1 MNMKY
6 AKIFLLSLFA
16 AFGASAEI
24 TIEQQKK
31 LEKMRERTVVI
42 SRKRISVGGKEYFV
56 EQIRNPKDGREWRTN
71 EVFKV
76 SGKEM
81 PTSWSKVRAE
91 LENKVAL
98 AEGDAKEMRDL
109 KKVVKKAG
117 KNLDKVVKTIEKAY
131 EKSSSDEEREL
142 YAALLSVINGEG
154 E

>member
-1 MNMKY
+1 MKY

-42 SRKRISVGGKEYFV
+42 SRERISVGGREYFV

-76 SGKEM
+76 VGQEM
-81 PTSWSKVRAE
+81 PTSWSKVKAE
-91 LENKVAL
+91 LENKVAA
-98 AEGDAKEMRDL
+98 AEGDAKEMRSL
-109 KKVVKKAG
+109 KKSVEKAG
-117 KNLDKVVKTIEKAY
+117 KNVEKVVKTIEKAY

-142 YAALLSVINGEG
+142 YAALLAVINGEG
-154 E
+154 G

>member
-1 MNMKY
+1 MKY
-6 AKIFLLSLFA
+6 AKIVLLSLFA

-42 SRKRISVGGKEYFV
+42 SRERISVGGREYFV
-56 EQIRNPKDGREWRTN
+56 ERLRNPKDGREWRTN

-76 SGKEM
+76 VGKEM
-81 PTSWSKVRAE
+81 PTSWSKVKAE

-98 AEGDAKEMRDL
+98 AEGDSKKMREI
-109 KKVVKKAG
+109 KKVVKKEG
-117 KNLDKVVKTIEKAY
+117 KNVEKVVKAIEKAK

-142 YAALLSVINGEG
+142 YAALLSVIIGEG

>member
-1 MNMKY
+1 MKY

-16 AFGASAEI
+16 ALGASAEI

-42 SRKRISVGGKEYFV
+42 SRKRISVGGREYFV

-76 SGKEM
+76 VGKEM
-81 PTSWSKVRAE
+81 PTSWSKVKAE

-98 AEGDAKEMRDL
+98 AEGDAKEMREL
-109 KKVVKKAG
+109 K
-117 KNLDKVVKTIEKAY
+117 KVVKTIEKAY

-142 YAALLSVINGEG
+142 YAALLAVINGEG

>member
-1 MNMKY
+1 MKY

-42 SRKRISVGGKEYFV
+42 SRERISVGGREYFV
-56 EQIRNPKDGREWRTN
+56 ERLRNPKDGREWRTN

-76 SGKEM
+76 VGKEM
-81 PTSWSKVRAE
+81 PTSWSKVKAE

-98 AEGDAKEMRDL
+98 AEGDAKEMREL
-109 KKVVKKAG
+109 K
-117 KNLDKVVKTIEKAY
+117 KVVKTIEKAY

-142 YAALLSVINGEG
+142 YAALLAVINGEG

>member
-1 MNMKY
+1 MKY

-42 SRKRISVGGKEYFV
+42 SRERISVGGREYFV

-76 SGKEM
+76 VGKEM
-81 PTSWSKVRAE
+81 PTSWSKVKAE

-98 AEGDAKEMRDL
+98 AEGDAKEMREL

-117 KNLDKVVKTIEKAY
+117 KNVEKVVKAIEKAK
-131 EKSSSDEEREL
+131 EKSLSDEEREL
-142 YAALLSVINGEG
+142 YAALLAVINGED
-154 E
+154 EQ

>member
-1 MNMKY
+1 MKY
-6 AKIFLLSLFA
+6 GRFFLLALFA
-16 AFGASAEI
+16 AFGASGEV

-42 SRKRISVGGKEYFV
+42 SRKRISVGGKAYFV

-71 EVFKV
+71 EVFKIA
-76 SGKEM
+76 GKEM
-81 PTSWSKVRAE
+81 PTSWSRVRAE

-98 AEGDAKEMRDL
+98 AEGDAKEMREL
-109 KKVVKKAG
+109 KKSVKKAG
-117 KNLDKVVKTIEKAY
+117 KNVEKVVKTIKKAS

>member
-1 MNMKY
+1 MKY

-42 SRKRISVGGKEYFV
+42 SRERISVGGKEYFV

-76 SGKEM
+76 VGKEQT
-81 PTSWSKVRAE
+81 TSWSRVKTE
-91 LENKVAL
+91 LENKVAA
-98 AEGDAKEMRDL
+98 AEGDAKEMREL
-109 KKVVKKAG
+109 KKVAKKAG
-117 KNLDKVVKTIEKAY
+117 KNLKKVVKTIEKAY

-142 YAALLSVINGEG
+142 YAALLAVINGEG

>member
-1 MNMKY
+1 MKY

-16 AFGASAEI
+16 ALGASAEI

-42 SRKRISVGGKEYFV
+42 SRERISVGGKEYFV

-76 SGKEM
+76 VGKEQT
-81 PTSWSKVRAE
+81 TSWSRVKTE
-91 LENKVAL
+91 LENKVAA
-98 AEGDAKEMRDL
+98 AEGDAKEMREL

-142 YAALLSVINGEG
+142 YAALLAVINGED
-154 E
+154 EQ

>member
-1 MNMKY
+1 MKY
-6 AKIFLLSLFA
+6 GRFFLLALFA
-16 AFGASAEI
+16 ASGASAEV

>member
-1 MNMKY
+1 MKY

-42 SRKRISVGGKEYFV
+42 SRKRISVGGREYFV
-56 EQIRNPKDGREWRTN
+56 EQIRNPKDGREWCTN

-76 SGKEM
+76 VGKEM
-81 PTSWSKVRAE
+81 PTSWSKVKAE

-98 AEGDAKEMRDL
+98 AEGDAKEMREL

-117 KNLDKVVKTIEKAY
+117 KNLEKVVKTIEQAY
-131 EKSSSDEEREL
+131 TKSSSDEEREL
-142 YAALLSVINGEG
+142 YAALLAVINGED
-154 E
+154 EQ

>member
-1 MNMKY
+1 MKY
-6 AKIFLLSLFA
+6 AKIVLLSLFA

-42 SRKRISVGGKEYFV
+42 SRERISVGGREYFV
-56 EQIRNPKDGREWRTN
+56 ERLRNPKDGREWRTN

-76 SGKEM
+76 VGKEM
-81 PTSWSKVRAE
+81 PTSWSKVKAE

-98 AEGDAKEMRDL
+98 AEGDAKEMREI

-117 KNLDKVVKTIEKAY
+117 KNVEKVVKAIEKAK
-131 EKSSSDEEREL
+131 EKSSRDEEREL
-142 YAALLSVINGEG
+142 YAALLSVIIGEG

>member
-1 MNMKY
+1 MKY

-42 SRKRISVGGKEYFV
+42 SRKRVAVGGREYFV

-76 SGKEM
+76 VGKEM
-81 PTSWSKVRAE
+81 PTSWSKVKAE

-98 AEGDAKEMRDL
+98 AEGDAKEMREL

-117 KNLDKVVKTIEKAY
+117 KNLEKVVKTIEQAY
-131 EKSSSDEEREL
+131 KKSSSDEEREL
-142 YAALLSVINGEG
+142 YAALLAVINGED
-154 E
+154 EQ

>member
-1 MNMKY
+1 MKY

-42 SRKRISVGGKEYFV
+42 SRKRISVGGREYFV
-56 EQIRNPKDGREWRTN
+56 ERLRNPKDGREWRTN

-76 SGKEM
+76 VGKEQT
-81 PTSWSKVRAE
+81 TSWSRVKAE
-91 LENKVAL
+91 LENKVAA
-98 AEGDAKEMRDL
+98 AEGDAKEMREF

-117 KNLDKVVKTIEKAY
+117 KNVEKVVKAIEKAKD
-131 EKSSSDEEREL
+131 KSSSEEETQL
-142 YAALLSVINGEG
+142 YDALLSVINGEG

>member
-1 MNMKY
+1 MKY

-16 AFGASAEI
+16 ALGASAEI

-42 SRKRISVGGKEYFV
+42 SRERISVGGREYFV

-76 SGKEM
+76 VGKEQT
-81 PTSWSKVRAE
+81 TSWSRVKTE
-91 LENKVAL
+91 LENKVAA
-98 AEGDAKEMRDL
+98 AEGDAKEMREL

-142 YAALLSVINGEG
+142 YAALLAVINGEG

>member
-1 MNMKY
+1 MKY

-16 AFGASAEI
+16 ALGASAEI

-42 SRKRISVGGKEYFV
+42 SRERISVGGREYFV
-56 EQIRNPKDGREWRTN
+56 ERLRNPKDGREWRTN

-76 SGKEM
+76 VGKEM
-81 PTSWSKVRAE
+81 PTSWSKVKAE

-98 AEGDAKEMRDL
+98 AEGDAKEMREL
-109 KKVVKKAG
+109 K
-117 KNLDKVVKTIEKAY
+117 KVVKTIEKAY

-142 YAALLSVINGEG
+142 YAALLAVINGEG

>member
-1 MNMKY
+1 MKY
-6 AKIFLLSLFA
+6 AKIVLLSLFA

-42 SRKRISVGGKEYFV
+42 SRERISVGGREYFV
-56 EQIRNPKDGREWRTN
+56 ERLRNPKDGREWRTN

-76 SGKEM
+76 VGKEM
-81 PTSWSKVRAE
+81 PTSWSKVKAE

-98 AEGDAKEMRDL
+98 AEGDAKEMREI

-117 KNLDKVVKTIEKAY
+117 KNVEKVVKAIEKAK

-142 YAALLSVINGEG
+142 YAVLLAVINGED
-154 E
+154 EQ

>member
-1 MNMKY
+1 MKY
-6 AKIFLLSLFA
+6 GKIFLLALFA
-16 AFGASAEI
+16 AFGASAEV

-42 SRKRISVGGKEYFV
+42 SRKRIAVGGKEYFV

-76 SGKEM
+76 AGKEM
-81 PTSWSKVRAE
+81 PTSWSRVRAE

-98 AEGDAKEMRDL
+98 AEGDAKEMREL
-109 KKVVKKAG
+109 KKSVKKAG
-117 KNLDKVVKTIEKAY
+117 KNVEKVVKTIEKAY

>member
-42 SRKRISVGGKEYFV
+42 SRKRVAVGGKEYFV
-56 EQIRNPKDGREWRTN
+56 ERLRNPKDGREWRTN

-76 SGKEM
+76 VGKKQT
-81 PTSWSKVRAE
+81 TSWSRVKAE
-91 LENKVAL
+91 LEEKVAV
-98 AEGDAKEMRDL
+98 AEGDAKEMREI

-117 KNLDKVVKTIEKAY
+117 KNLDKVAKAIEKAKD
-131 EKSSSDEEREL
+131 KSSSDEEREL
-142 YAALLSVINGEG
+142 YAALLAVINGEG

>member
-1 MNMKY
+1 MKY

-42 SRKRISVGGKEYFV
+42 SRERISVGGREYFV

-76 SGKEM
+76 VGVQQPK
-81 PTSWSKVRAE
+81 SWSKVKAE

-98 AEGDAKEMRDL
+98 AEGDAKEMREL

-117 KNLDKVVKTIEKAY
+117 KNLEKVVKTIEKAY

-142 YAALLSVINGEG
+142 YAALLAVINGEG